1 MELYLQLKKKKLSIP
16 VVTLTAA
23 SVLTPYIL
31 AGGSCFNT
39 VTLFFLYIYIY
50 KELFVFTNNLL
61 NCKSEAFCF

>member
-39 VTLFFLYIYIY
+39 VTLFFFYIYIY
-50 KELFVFTNNLL
+50 IKSYLFLQII
-61 NCKSEAFCF
+61 C